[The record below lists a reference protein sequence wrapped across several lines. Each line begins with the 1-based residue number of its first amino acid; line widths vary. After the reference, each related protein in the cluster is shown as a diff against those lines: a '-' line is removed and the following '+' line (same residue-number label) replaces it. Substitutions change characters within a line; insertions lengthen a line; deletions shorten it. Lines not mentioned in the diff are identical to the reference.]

1 MEGWDVAGRVR
12 RRIGAAIIER
22 VSGPPDPAR
31 RRLAGEGWFAADR
44 PVRQVHADASM
55 FVGGIRALLLQSL
68 HPLAM
73 AAVAGHSGYRGD
85 PWGRLQ
91 RTSYFLAV
99 TTFGQAGDAQQAI
112 ARVRAVHQQIT
123 GIAPDGRPYAASDP
137 RLLTWVHI
145 TETDSFLRTHARFGA
160 LPLDQAGRDGYVAD
174 MARIGAA
181 LGVPDPPRTE
191 AELTAR
197 INAYRPELAA
207 TAQARNAAQFLLLH
221 PPLPMIARVPYTVLA
236 AAAVSLLPNW
246 ARQQLSLPRLPV
258 CETMLV
264 RPAGHAMVHA
274 IRWAITAP
282 SAPSQ
287 RPRPRHLPTH
297 QTTRHARQGNAR
309 SRRAQVADAGR
320 QQCPEHPG
328 SAWRRASISSTK
340 LPNRS
345 T

>member
-1 MEGWDVAGRVR
+1 MEGRDVADQIR

-22 VSGPPDPAR
+22 VAGPPDPAR
-31 RRLAGEGWFAADR
+31 RRPAGGEGWFPSGR

-55 FVGGIRALLLQSL
+55 FAGGIRALLLQSL

-99 TTFGQAGDAQQAI
+99 TTFGQASDAQEAI
-112 ARVRAVHQQIT
+112 ARVRAVHRQIT

-137 RLLTWVHI
+137 HLLTWVHI
-145 TETDSFLRTHARFGA
+145 AETDSFLRAHTRFGVR
-160 LPLDQAGRDGYVAD
+160 PLDQAGRDGYVAD
-174 MARIGAA
+174 MARIGAG

-207 TAQARNAAQFLLLH
+207 TAEARDAARFLLLH
-221 PPLPMIARVPYTVLA
+221 PPLPPIARPPYTVLA
-236 AAAVSLLPNW
+236 AGAVSLLPGW
-246 ARQQLSLPRLPV
+246 ARWQLRLPRLPV
-258 CETMLV
+258 SETLLV

-282 SAPSQ
+282 AP
-287 RPRPRHLPTH
+287 PPPAHLPMH
-297 QTTRHARQGNAR
+297 
-309 SRRAQVADAGR
+309 
-320 QQCPEHPG
+320 EG
-328 SAWRRASISSTK
+328 SADKTFVAAVT
-340 LPNRS
+340 
-345 T
+345 